1 MKADP
6 RRHPGPL
13 QQILELTEIVDC
25 ALPDEDHR
33 FALFDR
39 GRALRIPAGK
49 LERATAVR
57 AALCV
62 ECVFGPAIHADLDR
76 LFVHDTMSLLAI

>member
-6 RRHPGPL
+6 RRHPGSR
-13 QQILELTEIVDC
+13 QQMLELTEIVDG
-25 ALPDEDHR
+25 ALADEDHR

-39 GRALRIPAGK
+39 GRALPIPAGK

-57 AALCV
+57 AALRV
-62 ECVFGPAIHADLDR
+62 ERVFGPAIHTDLDR
-76 LFVHDTMSLLAI
+76 LFIHETVPFPST